1 MKEQYATKRLLLIPA
16 NKSLTE
22 AVTDY
27 YVRNRTFFQAY
38 DPVCEE
44 EFFTHRYQQARLDL
58 DEQNAMQAQGYRFY
72 LVKKEQPQQVM
83 GMVALNGI
91 VWGSFC
97 SCFLG
102 YKLDKDHLRQGLM
115 SEAVQECVR
124 IAFEE
129 LGLHRIEANIMPRNL
144 PSLGVAEKCGFVRE
158 GISRKYLKI
167 NGVWEDHIHMVRLNE
182 TE

>member
-27 YVRNRTFFQAY
+27 YVRNRTFSKPMTRCARRSFYPPLPAGAAGFGRAERHAGAGL
-38 DPVCEE
+38 PV
-44 EFFTHRYQQARLDL
+44 LS
-58 DEQNAMQAQGYRFY
+58 G
-72 LVKKEQPQQVM
+72 KKEQPQQVM

-91 VWGSFC
+91 VWECFC

-144 PSLGVAEKCGFVRE
+144 PSLRVAEKCGFVRE

>member
-44 EFFTHRYQQARLDL
+44 EFFTHRYQRVRLDL

-72 LVKKEQPQQVM
+72 LVKKEQPQQNADAKPAAQESLSEKARKARENV
-83 GMVALNGI
+83 LNKKATPNK
-91 VWGSFC
+91 S
-97 SCFLG
+97 
-102 YKLDKDHLRQGLM
+102 
-115 SEAVQECVR
+115 
-124 IAFEE
+124 
-129 LGLHRIEANIMPRNL
+129 
-144 PSLGVAEKCGFVRE
+144 
-158 GISRKYLKI
+158 
-167 NGVWEDHIHMVRLNE
+167 
-182 TE
+182 

>member
-44 EFFTHRYQQARLDL
+44 EFFTHRYQRARLDL

-91 VWGSFC
+91 VWECFC

-115 SEAVQECVR
+115 
-124 IAFEE
+124 
-129 LGLHRIEANIMPRNL
+129 NIMPRNL
-144 PSLGVAEKCGFVRE
+144 PSLRVAEKCGFVRE